1 MLPTKLNFM
10 HIFIKAAMRL
20 LLLSLIIALANNYSI
35 AQNSSAVGTTA
46 AGTNQKGGEIKVTG
60 TVKEAS
66 TGKALPG
73 INITVPG
80 YSAALTDD
88 NGVFNITVPEKSVS
102 LKVSGPG
109 YQEREVA
116 LKGQTSVDISLF
128 EDAFNSVYDEALM
141 PYGNVPLNKVAHS
154 VTSFNTT
161 GNWERATETPDSWLQ
176 GRVAGLNAIRR
187 SGTPSIGADLFLRGF
202 NSLYA
207 TNQPLYVVDGVI
219 YDVNSYGN
227 SLIAGHA
234 TNPLAD
240 IDIKDIDNV
249 TVIKDGA
256 SMYGTRG
263 GNGVILI
270 STGKA
275 KDVATKIDFAAYGG
289 FNAMPKLLPVMQSG
303 DYRTYLSDQLKTT
316 GLNDDIIQSLP
327 FMNDNASNPDYYRY
341 HNQTNWQN
349 QVMKNSYNQNYH
361 LRVTGGDDIA
371 TYALSLGYTTNKGV
385 ISNTG
390 LTRYFMRFNANLKL
404 TAKLTANANLA
415 FTSSQQDLK
424 DQGISPKTNPLYLG
438 LVKSPFL
445 PINQMGND
453 GAKSPILADTDIF
466 GISNPSVAIQNI
478 QDLNKNY
485 RFSGSFGL
493 QYELSKSIDITTLIG
508 LTFDKVRE
516 NFFVPNV
523 GIAHDTISLAVASN
537 RSGSNVQRLFS
548 LFNDTRISYNKTF
561 GFIHNVSANLGARYN
576 SSSSQSDF
584 GLGYNSATD
593 NFVSVGMGSNA
604 LRKVGGEIGDW
615 NWLNMYFNTDYKLLS
630 RYFLS
635 FNAAVDGSSR
645 FGKKIPNGMILTINQ
660 NKLAVLPSVAAAW
673 LISSEKCMSKV
684 KFVDMLKLRVS
695 YGLTGNDDIGNYT
708 SRQYYVSQNLLG
720 MQGLVRGNIGN
731 PELRWETVAK
741 LNFGIDASLFNER
754 VSLHID
760 AFKNKTTDMITFE
773 PIITTSGFP
782 FAITNNGGMKTD
794 GIELAINGRLINRTL
809 KWDIGVNLSKSKNKI
824 TKIPNDQLITPTF
837 GGASIISKVG
847 MAANL
852 FYGYKTS
859 GVYATTAQ
867 AAPPGQFAGL
877 LNRTA
882 NGNLVPFQAGD
893 IRFVD
898 NNGDKIIDGEDMQ
911 VIGNPN
917 PDFIGSISNV
927 ISWKRWSFDA
937 LITFSK
943 GNDIFNYTRAR
954 LESMSGAENQTL
966 RTINRWRAEGQI
978 TSVPRAAW
986 GDPSGNSRFSDRW
999 IEDGSYIRLRT
1010 ISLTFDF
1017 PIKEGYLIK
1026 YAKIYAT
1033 GNNLLTLTKYLG
1045 YDPEFSATGSV
1056 FSQGIDIGFEPQFR
1070 SIQLGV
1076 RIGL

>member
-10 HIFIKAAMRL
+10 HIVTKTAKRVL
-20 LLLSLIIALANNYSI
+20 LLCLIISLTNIYSI
-35 AQNSSAVGTTA
+35 AQNNSADSTA
-46 AGTNQKGGEIKVTG
+46 TVVTKQKSGEFQVTG
-60 TVKEAS
+60 TVKDAS
-66 TGKALPG
+66 TGNALPG
-73 INITVPG
+73 INISVAG

-88 NGVFNITVPEKSVS
+88 KGFFSINVPVESIA

-109 YQEREVA
+109 YQEREVP
-116 LKGQTSVDISLF
+116 LKGRSSIEVSLF
-128 EDAFNSVYDEALM
+128 EDSYNSVYDEARM
-141 PYGNVPLNKVAHS
+141 PYGNIPLNQIAHS

-161 GNWERATETPDSWLQ
+161 GNWERATETPDTWLQ
-176 GRVAGLNAIRR
+176 GRIAGLNVVRR

-207 TNQPLYVVDGVI
+207 TNQPLYVVDGII

-227 SLIAGHA
+227 SLITGHA

-263 GNGVILI
+263 GNGVVLI
-270 STGKA
+270 TTSIA
-275 KDVATKIDFAAYGG
+275 KDVATKIDFAVYGG
-289 FNAMPKLLPVMQSG
+289 FNSTPKLFPVMKAG
-303 DYRTYLSDQLKTT
+303 DYRTYLSDILKTS
-316 GLNDDIIQSLP
+316 GLNDDQIQTQP
-327 FMNDNASNPDYYRY
+327 FMNDNTSNPDYYRY
-341 HNQTNWQN
+341 HNETNWQKE
-349 QVMKNSYNQNYH
+349 VMKNSFNQNYH

-385 ISNTG
+385 ITNTG

-404 TAKLTANANLA
+404 TSRLTANANLA
-415 FTSSQQDLK
+415 FTSSEQDLK
-424 DQGISPKTNPLYLG
+424 DQGINIKTNPLYLG

-445 PINQMGND
+445 PVYQMGDD
-453 GAKSPILADTDIF
+453 GAQSPILADTDIF
-466 GISNPSVAIQNI
+466 GISNPSSAIQKI

-485 RFSGSFGL
+485 RFSGSFKL
-493 QYELSKSIDITTLIG
+493 QYELSKNFNINTIIG

-516 NFFVPNV
+516 NIFVPNN
-523 GIAHDTISLAVASN
+523 GIAHDTLNLAIATN

-548 LFNDTRISYNKTF
+548 LYNDTRISYNQTF
-561 GFIHNVSANLGARYN
+561 NNIHNISANIGARYN
-576 SSSSQSDF
+576 SSSSQSDY

-645 FGKKIPNGMILTINQ
+645 FGKNISDPMTLTLNS
-660 NKLAVLPSVAAAW
+660 NKLAFLPSVAAGW
-673 LISSEKCMSKV
+673 LVSSEKFMAQV
-684 KFVDMLKLRVS
+684 KFIDMLKLRAS

-708 SRQYYVSQNLLG
+708 SRKYYVSQNLLG
-720 MQGLVRGNIGN
+720 MEGLVRGNIGN
-731 PELRWETVAK
+731 SQLKWETVTK
-741 LNFGIDASLFNER
+741 QNLGLDVSLFNER
-754 VSLHID
+754 LSFSFDV
-760 AFKNKTTDMITFE
+760 FKNTTTDMITFE
-773 PIITTSGFP
+773 PVNSASGFSY
-782 FAITNNGGMKTD
+782 AITNNGGMKTS
-794 GIELAINGRLINRTL
+794 GIDFAINGRVINSTL
-809 KWDIGVNLSKSKNKI
+809 KWDIGLNLSTSKNQI
-824 TKIPNDQLITPTF
+824 TKIPDGKLVTPSF
-837 GGASIISKVG
+837 GGASILTEIG
-847 MAANL
+847 QAANL
-852 FYGYKTS
+852 FYGYKTN
-859 GVYATTAQ
+859 GVYSSSTEATA
-867 AAPPGQFAGL
+867 AGL
-877 LNRTA
+877 SNRNA
-882 NGNLVPFQAGD
+882 AGNLIPLQGGD
-893 IRFVD
+893 VRFADINVD
-898 NNGDKIIDGEDMQ
+898 KVIDEKDMQ

-917 PDFIGSISNV
+917 PDFTGAISNV

-943 GNDIFNYTRAR
+943 GNDIYNYTRAK
-954 LESMSGAENQTL
+954 LESMSGAENQTPNI
-966 RTINRWRAEGQI
+966 INRWRANGQV
-978 TSVPRAAW
+978 TNVPRAAW

-1010 ISLTFDF
+1010 LSVTFDI
-1017 PIKEGYLIK
+1017 PVKDGNLIK
-1026 YAKIYAT
+1026 YAKVYAT
-1033 GNNLLTLTKYLG
+1033 GNNLVTLTKYLG
-1045 YDPEFSATGSV
+1045 YDPEFSSTGSI
-1056 FSQGIDIGFEPQFR
+1056 FSQGMDMGMEPQFR

>member
-1 MLPTKLNFM
+1 MY
-10 HIFIKAAMRL
+10 IFIKAAKRV
-20 LLLSLIIALANNYSI
+20 LLLSLIIALTTIYSI
-35 AQNSSAVGTTA
+35 AQNNSAESTSTVVTK
-46 AGTNQKGGEIKVTG
+46 QKNGEFKVTG

-73 INITVPG
+73 INISVPG

-88 NGVFNITVPEKSVS
+88 KGFFSITVTDKSAS
-102 LKVSGPG
+102 LMVSGPG
-109 YQEREVA
+109 FQRREVP
-116 LKGQTSVDISLF
+116 LKGRSSIDVSLF
-128 EDAFNSVYDEALM
+128 EDSYNSVYDEAHM
-141 PYGNVPLNKVAHS
+141 PYGNVPLNQIAHS

-176 GRVAGLNAIRR
+176 GRVVGLNAVRR

-227 SLIAGHA
+227 SLITGHA
-234 TNPLAD
+234 TNPMAD

-270 STGKA
+270 TTSVA
-275 KDVATKIDFAAYGG
+275 KEVATKIDFAVYGG
-289 FNAMPKLLPVMQSG
+289 FNSTPKLIPVMKAG
-303 DYRTYLSDQLKTT
+303 DYRTYLSDLLKTT
-316 GLNDDIIQSLP
+316 GLNDDLIQSLP
-327 FMNDNASNPDYYRY
+327 FMNDNTSNPDYYRY
-341 HNQTNWQN
+341 HNETNWQN
-349 QVMKNSYNQNYH
+349 EVMKNSFNQNYH

-371 TYALSLGYTTNKGV
+371 KYALSLGYTTNKG
-385 ISNTG
+385 IITNTG

-404 TAKLTANANLA
+404 SSRLTANANLA

-424 DQGISPKTNPLYLG
+424 DQGINIKTNPLYLG
-438 LVKSPFL
+438 LVKAPFL
-445 PINQMGND
+445 PIYQMGDD
-453 GAKSPILADTDIF
+453 GAQSPNLADTDIF
-466 GISNPSVAIQNI
+466 GISNPSAAIQKI

-485 RFSGSFGL
+485 RFSGSFSL
-493 QYELSKSIDITTLIG
+493 RYELSRNFNINTIIG

-516 NFFVPNV
+516 NIFVPNN
-523 GIAHDTISLAVASN
+523 GIAHDTVSLAIASN

-548 LFNDTRISYNKTF
+548 LYNDTRISYNQTF
-561 GFIHNVSANLGARYN
+561 DNIHNISANIGARYN
-576 SSSSQSDF
+576 SSSSQSDY

-593 NFVSVGMGSNA
+593 NFVSVGNGSIS

-615 NWLNMYFNTDYKLLS
+615 NWLNTYFNTDYKLLS

-635 FNAAVDGSSR
+635 FNVAFDGSSR
-645 FGKKIPNGMILTINQ
+645 FGKKIHDGMALTCED
-660 NKLAVLPSVAAAW
+660 NKFAILPSIAAGW
-673 LISSEKCMSKV
+673 LVSSEKFMSKFN
-684 KFVDMLKLRVS
+684 FVDMLKLRTS

-720 MQGLVRGNIGN
+720 MEGLVRGNIGN
-731 PELRWETVAK
+731 PQLKWENVAK
-741 LNFGIDASLFNER
+741 FDLGMDASLYNER
-754 VSLHID
+754 LSFSFDV
-760 AFKNKTTDMITFE
+760 FKNKTTDMITFE
-773 PIITTSGFP
+773 PINTASGFP
-782 FAITNNGGMKTD
+782 YAITNNSGMKTS
-794 GIELAINGRLINRTL
+794 GVELAVNGRILNRTI
-809 KWDIGVNLSKSKNKI
+809 KWDIGLNLSTSKNQI
-824 TKIPNDQLITPTF
+824 TKIPNDKLITTTF
-837 GGASIISKVG
+837 GGASILTEVG
-847 MAANL
+847 KAANL

-859 GVYATTAQ
+859 GVYATQTEIS
-867 AAPPGQFAGL
+867 GQF
-877 LNRTA
+877 NRTA
-882 NGNLVPFQAGD
+882 SGNLVPFQAGD
-893 IRFVD
+893 VRFVD
-898 NNGDKIIDGEDMQ
+898 KNGDKIIDEKDMQ

-917 PDFIGSISNV
+917 PDFVGSFSNV

-943 GNDIFNYTRAR
+943 GNDIYNYTRAK
-954 LESMSGAENQTL
+954 LESMSGGENQMP
-966 RTINRWRAEGQI
+966 RVINRWRAEGQV
-978 TSVPRAAW
+978 TNVPRAAW

-1010 ISLTFDF
+1010 LSLTFDF
-1017 PIKEGYLIK
+1017 PVKEGYLIK

-1056 FSQGIDIGFEPQFR
+1056 FSQGVDIGFEPQFR